1 MHVSRVHR
9 SLGTWAVVVA
19 ALAAVAG
26 PRRVAGQIPVDQR
39 RAATPDVSVRISGVF
54 TSLRIIGWDRDTVA
68 ITGSVPKGSRFEVAW
83 GAPGGQPA
91 RGAKMFL
98 ESPGEMDVVGG
109 KLELRVPTRARVW
122 AKSGSAEIDASGV
135 TGGLDLNII
144 GGSVHVAGTPRELN
158 LEAMD
163 GSITVDASAEW
174 LRAKTATGDIVV
186 RGGSADAGLSTVSG
200 TIRVVEGPF
209 ERGKFEAVTGS
220 IVFAGDPVRGAAL
233 TFDTHSGPIEIRLPP
248 KPNVELDVASI
259 TGTIENGLTK
269 NRPVPG
275 REGRGQELGLS
286 VGSGTARLVVRSFR
300 GNIALHHR

>member
-1 MHVSRVHR
+1 MHVFRIRR
-9 SLGTWAVVVA
+9 SLGTGAAVVAGLV
-19 ALAAVAG
+19 ALAL
-26 PRRVAGQIPVDQR
+26 PRHAAGQIPVDQR
-39 RAATPDVSVRISGVF
+39 HAATADVSVRISGGF

-68 ITGSVPKGSRFEVAW
+68 VTGSVPKGSRFEAAW

-109 KLELRVPTRARVW
+109 KLELRVPARARVW
-122 AKSGSAEIDASGV
+122 AKSGSAEIDVSGV

-144 GGSVHVAGTPRELN
+144 GGSIHVTGSPRELN

-163 GSITVDASAEW
+163 GAITVDASTEW

-186 RGGSADAGLSTVSG
+186 RGGSADAGLNTVSG
-200 TIRVVEGPF
+200 TIRVVEGSF

-220 IVFAGDPVRGAAL
+220 IIFAGDPARGAAL
-233 TFDTHSGPIEIRLPP
+233 TFDTHSGPIEIRLPQ

-275 REGRGQELGLS
+275 REGRGQEIGLS
-286 VGSGTARLVVRSFR
+286 MWGGSARLVVRSFR
-300 GNIALHHR
+300 GNIALHYR